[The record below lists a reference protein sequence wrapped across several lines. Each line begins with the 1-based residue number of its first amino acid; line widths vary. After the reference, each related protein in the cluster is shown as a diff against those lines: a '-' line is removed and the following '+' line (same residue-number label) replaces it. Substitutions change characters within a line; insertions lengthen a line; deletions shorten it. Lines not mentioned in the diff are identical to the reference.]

1 MLAMCKFNH
10 DSRQDRTTVRPGATV
25 GRICITSPI
34 TVSTAFT
41 GGIPGTETCGRQ
53 FTQDEVNP

>member
-1 MLAMCKFNH
+1 MLAMCKFIH
-10 DSRQDRTTVRPGATV
+10 DSQQDRTIVRLGATV
-25 GRICITSPI
+25 GRICITSPT

-41 GGIPGTETCGRQ
+41 GGIPGMETCGRR